1 MSEIL
6 DRVGYNGIAVEE
18 PLEPGDGA
26 DHTVKAYLVYDRAAR
41 ARARRV
47 KEALGHLQAFGLGPI
62 GEMRLC
68 VVRNNDWLEAW
79 KTSFTPMRIGAFL
92 VRPTWLEADAASA
105 TTIALDPGM
114 AFGTG
119 LHPTTRQC
127 LEALSV
133 IEIEGVRVLDIGT
146 GSGIL
151 AIAAAKR
158 GARRVVAVDT
168 DIIAVRAAGE
178 NAATNRVDVEVAL
191 GSAADVPGR
200 FDVVVANI
208 VGPVLV
214 AMAAD
219 LRARLDS
226 PGTLLLAGITRE
238 SSDAV
243 VAALAEPGV
252 DLVSHDEQGDWSS
265 LLFHVR

>member
-1 MSEIL
+1 M
-6 DRVGYNGIAVEE
+6 GCNGIAVDQ

-41 ARARRV
+41 VRARRV
-47 KEALGHLQAFGLGPI
+47 REALGHLQAFGLGPI
-62 GEMRLC
+62 GDMRLR
-68 VVRNNDWLEAW
+68 VVRDDDWLEAW
-79 KTSFTPMRIGAFL
+79 KASFTPMRIGSFL
-92 VRPTWLEADAASA
+92 VRPTWLDADEADA
-105 TTIALDPGM
+105 TTIAIDPGM

-119 LHPTTRQC
+119 SHPTTRQC

-133 IEIEGVRVLDIGT
+133 LALDGVRVLDVGA

-158 GARRVVAVDT
+158 GAREVVAVDT
-168 DIIAVRAAGE
+168 DVVAVRAARE
-178 NAATNRVDVEVAL
+178 NVAVNSASVEVAL

-208 VGPVLV
+208 VAPVLV

-219 LRARLDS
+219 LRARLGKS
-226 PGTLLLAGITRE
+226 GTLLLAGITRE
-238 SSDAV
+238 SVDAV
-243 VAALAEPGV
+243 RGAFTDRGL
-252 DLVSHDEQGDWSS
+252 DLVSRDERGDWIALTFTS
-265 LLFHVR
+265 R